1 MHEYLLFYK
10 SINMNFYIVLE
21 SISMFILYVYFTC
34 FEKKPFTYFR
44 IKNIYCTCTISILF
58 IISLLSVA
66 SNTVSYGETTE
77 TYLVFLARLIKII
90 IEIKCMHND

>member
-34 FEKKPFTYFR
+34 FEKKPFTYFK
-44 IKNIYCTCTISILF
+44 IKNIYCTCTISIIF

-66 SNTVSYGETTE
+66 SNTVSYGET
-77 TYLVFLARLIKII
+77 YLVILARLIKII
-90 IEIKCMHND
+90 IVIKCMHND